1 MKIGVQTMKKG
12 ICLGCVIGADV
23 AEKYANAARFGF
35 QTVEPGTLGNAADR
49 AMHAELAEA
58 NGIKVSSVMNQAHW
72 GKPLSDPDA
81 DVRKASV
88 DGIVQSIDTAVVL
101 GADTVLVVPAVVNDT
116 VCYEDAWERSIESI
130 KTVLPYAREQ
140 GVVLAVENVWN
151 KFLLSPI
158 EFAAYVDA
166 FDDEYMKAYFD
177 VGNIVL
183 FGIPQQWIRTLG
195 KRICKIHVKGFDA
208 ASKAFV
214 QLRAGSIDW
223 AAVMAALRDT
233 GYDDSIT
240 AELNAAGDDKVAG
253 FQVISDDMDAILA
266 S

>member
-1 MKIGVQTMKKG
+1 MEKG
-12 ICLGCVIGADV
+12 ICLGCIPGANV
-23 AEKYANAARFGF
+23 AEKYANAATFGF
-35 QTVEPGTLGNAADR
+35 QTVEPGALSTEADR
-49 AMHAELAEA
+49 AMHAELAQA
-58 NGIKVSSVMNQAHW
+58 NGIKISSIMNQAHW
-72 GKPLSDPDA
+72 AKPLSDPDP

-101 GADTVLVVPAVVNDT
+101 GTDTVLVVPAVVNDK
-116 VCYEDAWERSIESI
+116 VCYEDAWERSVESI
-130 KTVLPYAREQ
+130 QSVLPYAREK

-166 FDDEYMKAYFD
+166 FDNDHLRAYFD

-183 FGIPQQWIRTLG
+183 YGIPQQWIRTLG
-195 KRICKIHVKGFDA
+195 PRICKVHVKGFDA

-223 AAVMAALRDT
+223 PAVMAAFRDI
-233 GYDDSIT
+233 GYNGTVT
-240 AELNAAGDDKVAG
+240 AELSPAGDDKLAG